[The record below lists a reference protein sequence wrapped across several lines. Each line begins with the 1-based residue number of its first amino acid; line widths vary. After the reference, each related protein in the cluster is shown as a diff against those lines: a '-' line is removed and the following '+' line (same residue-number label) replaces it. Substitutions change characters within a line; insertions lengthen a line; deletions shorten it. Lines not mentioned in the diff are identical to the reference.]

1 MPFTYTSADEAHK
14 VLNNNPDDLIK
25 IIIEDVDNTDE
36 EIDNSEYTPYITMSD
51 VKKLRKEHP
60 NLVTLSVITNEAKAS
75 TNVTSK
81 KDLTNAEIFDHF
93 MKARKGTEAD
103 PKVKELFLS
112 LMSEGLYE
120 AD

>member
-1 MPFTYTSADEAHK
+1 M
-14 VLNNNPDDLIK
+14 N
-25 IIIEDVDNTDE
+25 
-36 EIDNSEYTPYITMSD
+36 D

-60 NLVTLSVITNEAKAS
+60 NLVTLSVITNEAKAATS
-75 TNVTSK
+75 ITSK

-93 MKARKGTEAD
+93 VKAKKGTEAD

-112 LMSEGLYE
+112 LMSEDLYE